1 MRIKFL
7 HILFVMMAFTISI
20 TSNVA
25 NAGLIDRGNGMIYDD
40 VQDLTWLQ
48 DANYAKTSG
57 YDDDGLMTWQES
69 VDWAAQL
76 SFGGYNDWRL
86 FNAAPND
93 EKCSSTSVVNEIRV
107 YYNGFCTDNE
117 LGQLYYNEFNLERL
131 KLNESASEDP
141 EFAMFSNIQMSE
153 SKYWSGTSFYPIED
167 FAWYFNV
174 KFGDQSYNRQ
184 SEEYFTW
191 AVRDGDVAI
200 TQVPEPVGLLLFLI
214 ALLGLQF
221 KRREL
226 HK

>member
-117 LGQLYYNEFNLERL
+117 LGQLYYN
-131 KLNESASEDP
+131 
-141 EFAMFSNIQMSE
+141 
-153 SKYWSGTSFYPIED
+153 
-167 FAWYFNV
+167 
-174 KFGDQSYNRQ
+174 
-184 SEEYFTW
+184 
-191 AVRDGDVAI
+191 
-200 TQVPEPVGLLLFLI
+200 
-214 ALLGLQF
+214 
-221 KRREL
+221 
-226 HK
+226 